1 MRHEIRFVLN
11 GEEQILAVEPN
22 LTLLECL
29 RDRLHVTSPKRSCER
44 GECGA
49 CTVIVNGKAVNS
61 CLILAVTVA
70 GKTVETVDGL
80 GKSGLHPLQKQFAE
94 LAASQC
100 GYCTPGMIMAAKAL
114 LDANPDPTYEE
125 VKEGLSGNMCRCT
138 GYVKPVE
145 AVLAAAKEIRKAAS
159 GRGKEDVAWITGK

>member
-1 MRHEIRFVLN
+1 MKHEIRFVLN

-22 LTLLECL
+22 LTLLELL
-29 RDRLHVTSPKRSCER
+29 RDRLHVTSPKRSCEQ

-49 CTVIVNGKAVNS
+49 CTVILNGKAVNS
-61 CLILAVTVA
+61 CLVLAVSVD
-70 GKTVETVDGL
+70 GKVVETVDGL
-80 GKSGLHPLQKQFAE
+80 GKAELHPLQKHFYE

-145 AVLAAAKEIRKAAS
+145 AVLAAAEEMREAAAE
-159 GRGKEDVAWITGK
+159 R